1 MSEVL
6 VYQNNEG
13 QISNR
18 ETVGGVER
26 ATLQSSYITKY
37 YEAMQDDVRTRVL
50 NCFIE
55 TAKIAMKGSNMKFQY
70 ILPDNTLQIVE
81 IDGDD
86 FADADYGV

>member
-1 MSEVL
+1 
-6 VYQNNEG
+6 
-13 QISNR
+13 
-18 ETVGGVER
+18 
-26 ATLQSSYITKY
+26 
-37 YEAMQDDVRTRVL
+37 MQDDVRTRVL

-86 FADADYGV
+86 FCRC